1 MVRFIA
7 GCIAACVGAC
17 CPVAVRADDLPRR
30 ADLGAAIMPPD
41 ASHGARI
48 VRFRPG
54 SALERAGLRT
64 GDEIVAFDGKPFDP
78 PSEYASRVRGLKAGV
93 PVTVRWRSHG
103 AVREAPAVL
112 PPMPLE
118 SRPGLEVAYGSAATD
133 RGWRV
138 RTYTTRPVEAKG
150 RIPLVVFIPWLS
162 CDAVEAPFPTRDGWM
177 RMLGEVMARSG
188 AQVVR
193 IEKPGLGDSEG
204 PACADADLE
213 DDLAGFRAGI
223 RAALADPRVDA
234 SRFVLAG
241 GSVGGGLAPV
251 LAREFKPSAVVAL
264 GGFSRTWY
272 EHMLRIERERLTLS
286 ATPPA
291 EVNAAMKAFT
301 GFYGA
306 VLLKGLTPAQA
317 LEAKPEWK
325 RFWYDEPTRQ
335 YGRPIRYYQQ
345 LQALDVEAAW
355 DAVRVPVLVMQ
366 GTYDWIMGAPE
377 AERAGGILRANGVEA
392 AVVLRERMNHHFE
405 RFRDPVAAFKE
416 EGGEYDEEAAQA
428 IVRWIARHAHG

>member
-1 MVRFIA
+1 MLRFIA
-7 GCIAACVGAC
+7 GCIAACIGGCFPMA
-17 CPVAVRADDLPRR
+17 ARADDLPRR
-30 ADLGAAIMPPD
+30 PDLGAAIMPPD
-41 ASHGARI
+41 AVHGARI
-48 VRFRPG
+48 VRFRAG
-54 SALERAGLRT
+54 SALERVGLRP
-64 GDEIVAFDGKPFDP
+64 GDEIVAFDGKAFDAG
-78 PSEYASRVRGLKAGV
+78 EYQARVRALKAGV
-93 PVTVRWRSHG
+93 SVTVRWRSHG
-103 AVREAPAVL
+103 AVHEAPVVL
-112 PPMPLE
+112 PSMPLE
-118 SRPGLEVAYGSAATD
+118 ARPGLDVSYGSASTD

-138 RTYTTRPVEAKG
+138 RTYVTRPAGARG
-150 RIPLVVFIPWLS
+150 RVPLVVFIPWLS

-177 RMLGEVMARSG
+177 RMLGEVMTDSG

-193 IEKPGLGDSEG
+193 IEKPGVGDSEG
-204 PACADADLE
+204 PACGEADLE

-234 SRFVLAG
+234 SRFVLVG
-241 GSVGGGLAPV
+241 GSIGGGLAPI
-251 LAREFKPSAVVAL
+251 LAREFKPSAIVAL

-286 ATPPA
+286 GTPPA
-291 EVNAAMKAFT
+291 EVNDAMKAFI

-355 DAVRVPVLVMQ
+355 DAVRVPVLAMQ
-366 GTYDWIMGAPE
+366 GTYDWIMGPPE
-377 AERAGGILRANGVEA
+377 AERVGEILRAHRGADVTII
-392 AVVLRERMNHHFE
+392 LRERMNHHFE
-405 RFRDPVAAFKE
+405 RFPDPVAAFKE
-416 EGGEYDEEAAQA
+416 EGGEYDAEASSL
-428 IVRWIARHAHG
+428 ITKWIGQHLSR